1 MINKKVVNFFSQS
14 KAGAYVNT
22 RQFLVYTYL
31 QKVEAESIYFAGKLV
46 PLC

>member
-22 RQFLVYTYL
+22 RQFSYIPTCKKLRLKVYTL
-31 QKVEAESIYFAGKLV
+31 PES
-46 PLC
+46 